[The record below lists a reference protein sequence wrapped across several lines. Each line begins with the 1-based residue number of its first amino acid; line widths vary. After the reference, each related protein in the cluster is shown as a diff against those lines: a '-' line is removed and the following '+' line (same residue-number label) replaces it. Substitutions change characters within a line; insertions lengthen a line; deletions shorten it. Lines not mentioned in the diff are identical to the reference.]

1 MTKHSNYTY
10 YYWVKPIAG
19 RPGICSGFTKL
30 LFQESSRQT
39 DQKLRDRGY
48 LRLTEEQAREWQ
60 YAPASGE
67 MRSVVSDKKEIRMYI
82 ESIRGGEQWVW
93 KFDDE
98 TGWRDKPQGK
108 TAIIEE
114 ATRILGYRPVVTEE
128 KGR

>member
-1 MTKHSNYTY
+1 MKHSDYT
-10 YYWVKPIAG
+10 YWVKPIAG
-19 RPGICSGFTKL
+19 RPNVCSGYAKIDPTRPLSAMLVNIYIDK
-30 LFQESSRQT
+30 
-39 DQKLRDRGY
+39 GY
-48 LRLTEEQAREWQ
+48 RHLTEEQAREWQ
-60 YAPASGE
+60 YDPASGE